1 MVNVTIDLKDTSGYA
16 PALGDRVIFE
26 AKRLA
31 GSETTPGRVI
41 TTAPVEVPLRNGV
54 GEVDLEPGATV
65 MRVKARNYRDARA
78 IEFDVPA
85 VSRSMTLRELLE
97 DAFTYSPPV
106 IQEAQLYKVQARE
119 AAERAEAAAAVV
131 GSAQRVGEWAD
142 ASEAASKASEAFA
155 EAAKE
160 SSEASA
166 ESAAAS
172 AGSAGEAGESASSA
186 ASSAGVAES
195 HAKRAGSHANEAGSH
210 ASAASESAK
219 AAGASAG
226 AAEGSAGDAK
236 READR
241 ATSQAE
247 AAEVSAGEAKANAD
261 RAEGVVDSVSWDDD
275 KLTVAGKTSPS
286 LRGPKGDKGE
296 PGQDGT
302 ATVRGVALQ
311 GDGDDPAAG
320 GLKSLAVGWGAKSD
334 GPYSIAVGGGTTSG
348 GNSSAAL
355 GYSTQATGDNSF
367 SLGAYSRAEG
377 DGSTAIGSASQAM
390 GQWST
395 SIGMFSR
402 VEGVGSTA
410 IGPGHE
416 ITAPGE
422 THIGITESGVG
433 NMGIQ
438 SSRVVLHGTV
448 EATEPATEP
457 EHLASKGDVD
467 EVRAVA
473 ESRAVVKQVASPP
486 DNPEPGVLYV
496 IPE

>member
-131 GSAQRVGEWAD
+131 GSAQRVGEWAE

-155 EAAKE
+155 KAAKQ

-166 ESAAAS
+166 GSAEAS
-172 AGSAGEAGESASSA
+172 AGSAGEAEQSATAA

-219 AAGASAG
+219 SASTSAEAAAGSSDTAR
-226 AAEGSAGDAK
+226 
-236 READR
+236 READHATEQAR
-241 ATSQAE
+241 AAST
-247 AAEVSAGEAKANAD
+247 SAGEASNHAD
-261 RAEGVVDSVSWDDD
+261 RAESVVDSVSWDDD
-275 KLTVAGKTSPS
+275 RLTVAGKTSPS
-286 LRGPKGDKGE
+286 LRGPKGDRGE
-296 PGQDGT
+296 
-302 ATVRGVALQ
+302 RGESGASAW
-311 GDGDDPAAG
+311 D
-320 GLKSLAVGWGAKSD
+320 AVSGKPETYPPKAHTHVMSD
-334 GPYSIAVGGGTTSG
+334 ITDLPSEYPPEPHTH
-348 GNSSAAL
+348 
-355 GYSTQATGDNSF
+355 D
-367 SLGAYSRAEG
+367 
-377 DGSTAIGSASQAM
+377 
-390 GQWST
+390 
-395 SIGMFSR
+395 
-402 VEGVGSTA
+402 VGS
-410 IGPGHE
+410 IDGLGD
-416 ITAPGE
+416 
-422 THIGITESGVG
+422 
-433 NMGIQ
+433 Q
-438 SSRVVLHGTV
+438 
-448 EATEPATEP
+448 
-457 EHLASKGDVD
+457 LA

-473 ESRAVVKQVASPP
+473 ESRPAFFSGEGSPPSSIPGAVVGDYYLDETTMELHKIT
-486 DNPEPGVLYV
+486 GV
-496 IPE
+496 

>member
-131 GSAQRVGEWAD
+131 GSAQRVGEWAE

-155 EAAKE
+155 EAAKQ

-166 ESAAAS
+166 GSAEAS
-172 AGSAGEAGESASSA
+172 AGSAGEAEQSATAA

-219 AAGASAG
+219 SASTSAEAAAGSSDTAR
-226 AAEGSAGDAK
+226 

-241 ATSQAE
+241 ATEQAR
-247 AAEVSAGEAKANAD
+247 AASTSAGEASTHAD

-275 KLTVAGKTSPS
+275 RLTVAGKTSPS
-286 LRGPKGDKGE
+286 LRGPKGD
-296 PGQDGT
+296 
-302 ATVRGVALQ
+302 RG
-311 GDGDDPAAG
+311 
-320 GLKSLAVGWGAKSD
+320 
-334 GPYSIAVGGGTTSG
+334 
-348 GNSSAAL
+348 
-355 GYSTQATGDNSF
+355 
-367 SLGAYSRAEG
+367 
-377 DGSTAIGSASQAM
+377 
-390 GQWST
+390 
-395 SIGMFSR
+395 
-402 VEGVGSTA
+402 
-410 IGPGHE
+410 
-416 ITAPGE
+416 APGE
-422 THIGITESGVG
+422 AGASTWDAVSGKPETYPPEAHTHVMSDITDLPSEYPPEPHTHDVG
-433 NMGIQ
+433 SIDGLGDQ
-438 SSRVVLHGTV
+438 
-448 EATEPATEP
+448 
-457 EHLASKGDVD
+457 LA

-473 ESRAVVKQVASPP
+473 ETRAVVKQVTDPPP
-486 DNPEPGVLYV
+486 DYEPGVLYV